1 MKWWS
6 RVDDSDW
13 GILCS
18 RCARPNRHT
27 SRRAA
32 SSRSAHH
39 RTSLA
44 QLFEWLWILSLSLSR
59 QLAGSLLFSDP
70 PYEPYLRCSR
80 KNEKEISC
88 GKKLINR
95 VLLCSPCSE
104 FGVAVEPLALS
115 ITIKSFCLLFC
126 LFSVLLMW
134 DFYWWLELKSGVI
147 FQWQAF
153 CCSCSRQGGNQ
164 EEKPNLENKWGR

>member
-70 PYEPYLRCSR
+70 PYEPHLRCSR
-80 KNEKEISC
+80 KNEKVISC
-88 GKKLINR
+88 GGKWINR
-95 VLLCSPCSE
+95 VLLCSPCSIWSCCRASSSLNHHQ
-104 FGVAVEPLALS
+104 VILPPPLFIFS
-115 ITIKSFCLLFC
+115 SSHVRFLLMAWIEVC
-126 LFSVLLMW
+126 GYFSMAGVLLLLLPARW
-134 DFYWWLELKSGVI
+134 KPGREAKS
-147 FQWQAF
+147 W
-153 CCSCSRQGGNQ
+153 
-164 EEKPNLENKWGR
+164 K